1 MLVSCYD
8 SAIHCAY
15 CYVTCTHLHLECVL
29 FPHSNSVGA
38 TTVGSGEGVE
48 GEDEDIDFGYWEK
61 AGLPV
66 QESALPVS
74 AQTTTTTS
82 LPDTGSKDT
91 APTTSPPR
99 DIDLS
104 LL

>member
-1 MLVSCYD
+1 M
-8 SAIHCAY
+8 
-15 CYVTCTHLHLECVL
+15 
-29 FPHSNSVGA
+29 FPHSDTAVV

-48 GEDEDIDFGYWEK
+48 GEDDDIDFGYWEK
-61 AGLPV
+61 AEPPV
-66 QESALPVS
+66 HESALPVS
-74 AQTTTTTS
+74 TQSTTTTS

-91 APTTSPPR
+91 VPRTSPSK